1 MPTTIGNMNRRID
14 DFIGNASLKP
24 MSFLRLIFIFG
35 VVYQTFLTAGYI
47 SRLEGKTDTVL
58 ILHTNDIHDHLR
70 PDYDGAGGL
79 PYVSGYIKSIR
90 ARRSD
95 VLVLDA
101 GDVAEKGDMVAFET
115 DSEITYQALGMIGYD
130 AGTFGNHDH
139 DFGIPQLHKFQSLA
153 GEMKILCLN
162 LIKENGDLEFTPS
175 AIFDVDGVKVGVIGA
190 IVPRKELGLNQEE
203 TIKAPA
209 LEAKRLDERVDLVIA
224 VCHISSKLCRMI
236 SLMAPEIDVF
246 VSGHSHEA
254 IPKAIVVEETGAYIV
269 QAGSYAEY
277 VGRLELEIDLT
288 SKKIISAKSE
298 LVPMKHDTVPL
309 DEEMLEWVLEKERA
323 ITPQASRFV
332 FHNDSE
338 IDRVGMGRLG
348 AAALRASSGADIG
361 FCNAD
366 QVIRAT
372 LPVGDVDINAIF
384 RTGGQRGYEVI
395 KANLKG
401 NVIEAYLNALKR
413 TGYPLTQWSGFR
425 AIVPPDGNGSEIIKT
440 DLDPDRLYSIIMPKK
455 EWDTRLL
462 RSFWKVIERNIGD
475 GIKVPQYVLST
486 IPTSITFT
494 DAVTDYITKFQL
506 DSEKIT
512 LSAHINEIAKSLIQ

>member
-1 MPTTIGNMNRRID
+1 MR
-14 DFIGNASLKP
+14 L
-24 MSFLRLIFIFG
+24 LRLFLIFG
-35 VVYQTFLTAGYI
+35 ITHQLFVAGGAI

-79 PYVSGYIKSIR
+79 PYVSGYVKKIR
-90 ARRSD
+90 AERDD
-95 VLVLDA
+95 VILLDA

-115 DSEITYQALGMIGYD
+115 DSEITYRALGMTGYD

-139 DFGIPQLHKFQSLA
+139 DFGIPQMRKFESLA
-153 GEMKILCLN
+153 GEMKMLCLN

-190 IVPRKELGLNQEE
+190 IVPRDEYGLNLEE
-203 TIKAPA
+203 TANALA
-209 LEAKRLDERVDLVIA
+209 LEAKRLDKVADLIIA
-224 VCHISSKLCRMI
+224 VCHITAKNCR
-236 SLMAPEIDVF
+236 SLSLIAPQIDVF
-246 VSGHSHEA
+246 VSGHSHEV
-254 IPKAIVVEETGAYIV
+254 ILEAIVVEETGAYIV

-288 SKKIISAKSE
+288 TEQIISAKSE
-298 LVPMKHDTVPL
+298 LIAMKHDTVPL
-309 DEEMLEWVLEKERA
+309 DEEILEWVLEKERT
-323 ITPQASRFV
+323 ITPQASQFV

-338 IDRVGMGRLG
+338 IDRVGMGNLG
-348 AAALRASSGADIG
+348 AAALRTSSGADIG

-401 NVIEAYLNALKR
+401 ETIEAYLNALRR
-413 TGYPLTQWSGFR
+413 TDSPLTQWSGFR
-425 AIVPPDGNGSEIIKT
+425 AFVPAENTASGIIKT
-440 DLDPDRLYSIIMPKK
+440 DLDPGRLYHVIMPKK
-455 EWDTRLL
+455 EWDTRLS
-462 RSFWKVIERNIGD
+462 RSFNKVIERNIGD
-475 GIKVPQYVLST
+475 GIKVPKHVLT
-486 IPTSITFT
+486 AIPTSITFT
-494 DAVTDYITKFQL
+494 EAVTDYITKLKGQNI
-506 DSEKIT
+506 S
-512 LSAHINEIAKSLIQ
+512 LSAHINKITESQLLEIY